1 MVIAA
6 SEQTYKNFIGGRW
19 EASATGRLVANR
31 NPATGEVLGQV
42 PLSSREEARAAVEAA
57 AAAFPRWR
65 DTPGPVRGRML
76 FKVLE
81 IFERE
86 IPRLAEALTREE
98 GKTLAESK
106 GELMRSRNILEY
118 IAGEGRRL
126 RGETLPSELPSTF
139 TYTKREPLGVVA
151 LISPWNFP
159 VAIPIWKIAPALICG
174 NTVVFK
180 PATLTP
186 WTASMLM
193 EIFHEAG
200 LPPGVLNM
208 VIGPGGSVGD
218 ELITHPAVR
227 AVSFTGSNEVGL
239 KLYER
244 AAAGGRRV
252 QAEMGGKN
260 PLVVLDDADFELA
273 VAGTIQGAYGST
285 GQRCTATS
293 RVIVTEG
300 IADRFVD
307 ELAKRVSGLVS
318 GNGLDPKTDVGPS
331 VDESQMKTVLHYI
344 EIGQKEGARLVV
356 GGRRLSEGEVTNAIG
371 YFVAPTVFDHV
382 TPSMR
387 IFQEEIF
394 GPVLSVCRVKDF
406 DEAVKAAND
415 VPYGLASSIY
425 TQGVATSMK
434 FVDRS
439 EVGIVHV
446 NNPTVG
452 GEAHLP
458 FGGSKATGVGPREQG
473 SVAIDFY
480 SELKVVYL
488 DYTGTRRA
496 GNLY

>member
-1 MVIAA
+1 MAVVAG
-6 SEQTYKNFIGGRW
+6 EQLYRNFIGGRW
-19 EASATGRLVANR
+19 QESASGRTAVNT
-31 NPATGEVLGQV
+31 NPATGEMLGRV
-42 PLSSREEARAAVEAA
+42 PLSTREEARAAIQAA
-57 AAAFPRWR
+57 QAAFPKWR
-65 DTPGPVRGRML
+65 DTPGPVRGRIL
-76 FKVLE
+76 FKALD
-81 IFERE
+81 IFERQ
-86 IPRLAEALTREE
+86 IDRLAEILTREE
-98 GKTLAESK
+98 GKTLTESK
-106 GELMRSRNILEY
+106 GELIRSRNILEY
-118 IAGEGRRL
+118 IAGEGRRM
-126 RGETLPSELPSTF
+126 RGETLQSELPSTF

-151 LISPWNFP
+151 LVTPWNFP
-159 VAIPIWKIAPALICG
+159 VAIPIWKIAPALVCG

-186 WTASMLM
+186 WTASILM
-193 EIFHEAG
+193 EIFQEAG
-200 LPPGVLNM
+200 LPDGVLNM
-208 VIGPGGSVGD
+208 VIGPGATVGD

-227 AVSFTGSNEVGL
+227 AVSFTGSNDVGI

-260 PLVVLDDADFELA
+260 PVVVLGDADLELA
-273 VAGTIQGAYGST
+273 LSGTISGAYGST

-293 RVIVTEG
+293 RVIVTDD

-307 ELAKRVSGLVS
+307 ELVVRVSRLVT
-318 GNGLDPKTDVGPS
+318 GDGMDPKTNVGPS
-331 VDESQMKTVLHYI
+331 VDESQMKTVLRYLT
-344 EIGQKEGARLVV
+344 IGQEEGAKLLC
-356 GGRRLSEGEVTNAIG
+356 GGRRLTDGALGRG

-382 TPSMR
+382 TPTMR

-394 GPVLSVCRVKDF
+394 GPVLSVCRVADF
-406 DEAVKAAND
+406 DEAVEAANN

-425 TQGVATSMK
+425 TQDLTKAMK
-434 FVDRS
+434 FVDRT
-439 EVGIVHV
+439 EVGIAHV

-488 DYTGTRRA
+488 DYTGKQRS
-496 GNLY
+496 GSFF

>member
-1 MVIAA
+1 MAIAA
-6 SEQTYKNFIGGRW
+6 SEQVYKNFIGGRW
-19 EASATGRLVANR
+19 EASESGRLVANR

-42 PLSSREEARAAVEAA
+42 PLSSREEARAAVAA
-57 AAAFPRWR
+57 AAEAFPRWR
-65 DTPGPVRGRML
+65 DTPGPTRGKLL

-86 IPRLAEALTREE
+86 MPRLAEALTREE

-106 GELMRSRNILEY
+106 GELQRSRNILEY

-126 RGETLPSELPSTF
+126 RGETLPSELANTF
-139 TYTKREPLGVVA
+139 TYTRREPLGVVA

-186 WTASMLM
+186 WSASLVM

-208 VIGPGGSVGD
+208 VIGPGSTVGE
-218 ELITHPAVR
+218 ELIAHPAVR
-227 AVSFTGSNEVGL
+227 AVSFTGSNTVGST
-239 KLYER
+239 LYQQ
-244 AAAGGRRV
+244 AAGRGIRV

-260 PLVVLDDADFELA
+260 PVVVLDDADLELA
-273 VAGTIQGAYGST
+273 LAGTVQGAYGST

-293 RVIVTEG
+293 RVIVTER
-300 IADRFVD
+300 IADRFVED
-307 ELAKRVSGLVS
+307 LAARASRLTSGD
-318 GNGLDPKTDVGPS
+318 GMDPRTEVGPS
-331 VDESQMKTVLHYI
+331 VDESQMKTVMEYI
-344 EIGQKEGARLVV
+344 GIGHEEGARLVT
-356 GGRRLSEGEVTNAIG
+356 GGERLSDSAHARG
-371 YFVAPTVFDHV
+371 YFVAPTVFDQV
-382 TPSMR
+382 TPQMR
-387 IFQEEIF
+387 IFREEIF
-394 GPVLSVCRVKDF
+394 GPVLGVCRVPDF
-406 DEAVKAAND
+406 EAAVEAANG

-425 TQGVATSMK
+425 TQDLAKAMR
-434 FVDRS
+434 FVDHS
-439 EVGIVHV
+439 EVGIVHI
-446 NNPTVG
+446 NQPTVG

-458 FGGSKATGVGPREQG
+458 FGGTKATGVGPREQG

-488 DYTGTRRA
+488 DYTGTKRT

>member
-1 MVIAA
+1 MAIAA

-19 EASATGRLVANR
+19 VASSSDRLVANR

-42 PLSSREEARAAVEAA
+42 PLSTREEARAAIQAA
-57 AAAFPRWR
+57 VDAFPRWR
-65 DTPGPVRGRML
+65 ATPGPVRGRIL

-81 IFERE
+81 LFERKM
-86 IPRLAEALTREE
+86 PQLAEILTREE
-98 GKTLAESK
+98 GKTLAEST
-106 GELMRSRNILEY
+106 GELVRSRNILEY

-126 RGETLPSELPSTF
+126 RGETLPSELPNTF
-139 TYTKREPLGVVA
+139 TYTVREPLGVVA
-151 LISPWNFP
+151 VITPWNFP
-159 VAIPIWKIAPALICG
+159 AAIPIWKLAPALVCG

-186 WTASMLM
+186 WTASALV
-193 EIFHEAG
+193 ELFQEAG
-200 LPPGVLNM
+200 LPDGVLNM
-208 VIGPGGSVGD
+208 VIGPGSTVGD

-227 AVSFTGSNEVGL
+227 AVSFTGSNEVGI

-260 PLVVLDDADFELA
+260 PVVVLEDADLELA
-273 VAGTIQGAYGST
+273 LAGTIQGAYGST

-293 RVIVTEG
+293 RVIVVER
-300 IADRFVD
+300 IADRFVE
-307 ELAKRVSGLVS
+307 ELAARARALVV
-318 GNGLDPKTDVGPS
+318 GDGLDPRTQMGPS
-331 VDESQMKTVLHYI
+331 VDESQMKTVLRYI
-344 EIGQKEGARLVV
+344 AIGQEEGARLVT
-356 GGRRLSEGEVTNAIG
+356 GGRRLTEGAYGRG
-371 YFVAPTVFDHV
+371 YFVEPTIFDHV
-382 TPSMR
+382 TPRMR

-394 GPVLSVCRVKDF
+394 GPVLAVCRVPDF
-406 DEAVKAAND
+406 DAAVEAANA

-425 TQGVATSMK
+425 TQDLAKAMR

-439 EVGIVHV
+439 EVGIVHI

-458 FGGSKATGVGPREQG
+458 FGGTKATGVGPREQG

-488 DYTGTRRA
+488 DYTGAKRTA
-496 GNLY
+496 TFF

>member
-1 MVIAA
+1 MAITAR
-6 SEQTYKNFIGGRW
+6 EQTYRNFIGGRW
-19 EASATGRLVANR
+19 QESATGRLVANR
-31 NPATGEVLGQV
+31 DPATGEVLGQV

-57 AAAFPRWR
+57 AAAFPKWR
-65 DTPGPVRGRML
+65 DTPGPVRGRIL
-76 FKVLE
+76 FKVME

-86 IPRLAEALTREE
+86 MSRLGEALTREE

-126 RGETLPSELPSTF
+126 RGETLPSEMANTF
-139 TYTKREPLGVVA
+139 TYTKREPLGVIA

-159 VAIPIWKIAPALICG
+159 VAIPIWKIAPALVCG

-186 WTASMLM
+186 WTASLLM

-200 LPPGVLNM
+200 LPPGVVNM
-208 VIGPGGSVGD
+208 VIGPGATVGD

-227 AVSFTGSNEVGL
+227 AVSFTGSNEVGT
-239 KLYER
+239 KLYQQ
-244 AAAGGRRV
+244 AAAHGIRV

-260 PLVVLDDADFELA
+260 PVVVLDDADLDLA
-273 VAGTIQGAYGST
+273 LAGTVQGAYGST

-293 RVIVTEG
+293 RVIITERV
-300 IADRFVD
+300 ADRFVE
-307 ELAKRVSGLVS
+307 ELVKRASRLVS
-318 GNGLDPKTDVGPS
+318 GNGMDPSTEVGPS
-331 VDESQMKTVLHYI
+331 VDESQMKTVLRYI
-344 EIGQKEGARLVV
+344 DIGQQEGARLLT
-356 GGRRLSEGEVTNAIG
+356 GGKRLTGGAYAQG
-371 YFVAPTVFDHV
+371 YFVEPTVFDHV
-382 TPSMR
+382 TPQMR
-387 IFQEEIF
+387 IFKEEIF
-394 GPVLSVCRVKDF
+394 GPVLGVCRVPDF
-406 DEAVKAAND
+406 EAAVEAANG

-425 TQGVATSMK
+425 TQDVAKAMK
-434 FVDRS
+434 FVDHS

-458 FGGSKATGVGPREQG
+458 FGGTKATGVGQREQG

-488 DYTGTRRA
+488 DYTGARRT
-496 GNLY
+496 GNLF

>member
-1 MVIAA
+1 MAIAA
-6 SEQTYKNFIGGRW
+6 GKQVYKNFIGGRW
-19 EASATGRLVANR
+19 QDSAAGRTVVNR
-31 NPATGEVLGQV
+31 NPATGDDLGHV
-42 PLSSREEARAAVEAA
+42 PLSTREEARAAIQAA
-57 AAAFPRWR
+57 IDAFPKWR
-65 DTPGPVRGRML
+65 DTPGPVRGRIL

-86 IPRLAEALTREE
+86 MPRLAEALTREE
-98 GKTLAESK
+98 GKTLSESK

-126 RGETLPSELPSTF
+126 RGETLPSELASTF

-151 LISPWNFP
+151 LITPWNFP
-159 VAIPIWKIAPALICG
+159 VAIPVWKIAPALICG

-186 WTASMLM
+186 WSASVLM
-193 EIFHEAG
+193 EIFQEAG
-200 LPPGVLNM
+200 LPDGVLNM
-208 VIGPGGSVGD
+208 VIGPGATVGD

-227 AVSFTGSNEVGL
+227 AVSFTGSNEVGT
-239 KLYER
+239 KLYQQ
-244 AAAGGRRV
+244 AAGHGIRV

-260 PLVVLDDADFELA
+260 PVVVLDDADMDLA
-273 VAGTIQGAYGST
+273 LTGTISGAYGST

-300 IADRFVD
+300 IADRFVQ
-307 ELAKRVSGLVS
+307 ELAARVSRLTTGD
-318 GNGLDPKTDVGPS
+318 GMDPKTDVGPS
-331 VDESQMKTVLHYI
+331 VDESQMKTVLRYLT
-344 EIGQKEGARLVV
+344 IGREEGATLVV
-356 GGRRLSEGEVTNAIG
+356 GGRRLDGGSYARG
-371 YFVAPTVFDHV
+371 YFVEPTVFDHV
-382 TPSMR
+382 TPKMR

-394 GPVLSVCRVKDF
+394 GPVLSVCRVSDF
-406 DEAVKAAND
+406 DAAVEAAND
-415 VPYGLASSIY
+415 VPFGLASSIY
-425 TQGVATSMK
+425 TQDLTKAIR

-488 DYTGTRRA
+488 DYTGKKRS
-496 GNLY
+496 GNLF

>member
-1 MVIAA
+1 MAIAA
-6 SEQTYKNFIGGRW
+6 GEQTYKNFIGGRW
-19 EASATGRLVANR
+19 QESQTGRLVANR
-31 NPATGEVLGQV
+31 DPATGEVLGQV
-42 PLSSREEARAAVEAA
+42 PLSTREEARAAVDAA
-57 AAAFPRWR
+57 AEAFPRWR
-65 DTPGPVRGRML
+65 DTPGPARGKLL

-86 IPRLAEALTREE
+86 LPRLAEALTREE

-106 GELMRSRNILEY
+106 GELQRSRNILEY

-126 RGETLPSELPSTF
+126 RGETLPSELANTF
-139 TYTKREPLGVVA
+139 TYTRREPLGVVA

-159 VAIPIWKIAPALICG
+159 VAIPIWKIAPALVCG

-186 WTASMLM
+186 WTASLLM
-193 EIFHEAG
+193 EVFQEAG
-200 LPPGVLNM
+200 LPDGVLNM
-208 VIGPGGSVGD
+208 VIGQGNTVG
-218 ELITHPAVR
+218 EEIISHPAVR
-227 AVSFTGSNEVGL
+227 AVSFTGSNEVGS
-239 KLYER
+239 KLYQL
-244 AAAGGRRV
+244 AASRGVRV

-260 PLVVLDDADFELA
+260 PVVVLDDADLDLA
-273 VAGTIQGAYGST
+273 LAGVIQGSYGST

-300 IADRFVD
+300 LADTFVSDIAQR
-307 ELAKRVSGLVS
+307 AARLVS
-318 GNGLDPKTDVGPS
+318 GSGLDPATELGPS
-331 VDESQMKTVLHYI
+331 VDEAQMKTVLSYI
-344 EIGQKEGARLVV
+344 SIGHEEGARLVI
-356 GGRRLSEGEVTNAIG
+356 GGERLTRGPHAKG

-382 TPSMR
+382 KPEMR
-387 IFQEEIF
+387 IFREEIF
-394 GPVLSVCRVKDF
+394 GPVLAVSRVPDF
-406 DEAVKAAND
+406 DAAIEAANA

-425 TQGVATSMK
+425 TRDLTKAMR

-446 NNPTVG
+446 NQATVG

-458 FGGSKATGVGPREQG
+458 FGGTKATGVGPREQG
-473 SVAIDFY
+473 SVATDFY

-488 DYTGTRRA
+488 DYTGTKRT

>member
-1 MVIAA
+1 MAIAA

-19 EASATGRLVANR
+19 QASTTGRLVANH

-57 AAAFPRWR
+57 HEAFPRWR
-65 DTPGPVRGRML
+65 DTPGPVRGRIL

-86 IPRLAEALTREE
+86 LPRLAEVLTREE
-98 GKTLAESK
+98 GKTLGESK
-106 GELMRSRNILEY
+106 GELLRSRNILEY

-126 RGETLPSELPSTF
+126 RGETLPSELASTF

-151 LISPWNFP
+151 IISPWNFP

-186 WTASMLM
+186 WSATVLM
-193 EIFHEAG
+193 EIFQEAG
-200 LPPGVLNM
+200 LPAGVLNM
-208 VIGPGGSVGD
+208 VIGPGATVGD

-227 AVSFTGSNEVGL
+227 AVSFTGSNEVGT
-239 KLYER
+239 KLYQQ
-244 AAAGGRRV
+244 AAGHGIRV

-260 PLVVLDDADFELA
+260 PVVVLDDADLELA
-273 VAGTIQGAYGST
+273 LAGTVQGAYGST

-293 RVIVTEG
+293 RVLVTEG
-300 IADRFVD
+300 IADAFVA
-307 ELAKRVSGLVS
+307 ELAARASRLVV
-318 GNGLDPKTDVGPS
+318 GNGMDAATEVGPS
-331 VDESQMKTVLHYI
+331 VDESQMKTVQRYI
-344 EIGQKEGARLVV
+344 AIGQQEGATLVTG
-356 GGRRLSEGEVTNAIG
+356 GGRLTEGVHEKG
-371 YFVAPTVFDHV
+371 YFIAPTVFDRV
-382 TPSMR
+382 TPQMR
-387 IFQEEIF
+387 IFTEEIF
-394 GPVLSVCRVKDF
+394 GPVLAVCRVPDF
-406 DEAVKAAND
+406 DAAVEAANG

-425 TQGVATSMK
+425 TQDVSKAMR
-434 FVDRS
+434 FVDHS

-446 NNPTVG
+446 NQPTVG

-458 FGGSKATGVGPREQG
+458 FGGTKATGVGPREQG

-488 DYTGTRRA
+488 DYTGKRRT